1 MVGAAMIDVL
11 VCDGHPL
18 FLDGLVRVIRQDR
31 ELRLVA
37 EAADGSSALAAIRA
51 HRPDVALVAEDLG
64 DLGAARLLGALAR
77 EGAATRV
84 VLLHAAP
91 ATVAWDTLGRG
102 AAGVLSRR
110 VSADGVRAAVRE
122 VARGEVAL
130 CPEAQA
136 ALAAEIRVR
145 RPSEGPAL
153 SRRELEV
160 LRLIAEGA
168 SAPAIAGHLQVAT
181 TTVRT
186 HCQRLR
192 EKLEAKD
199 RAQLVYRA
207 MRLNLLD

>member
-1 MVGAAMIDVL
+1 MIDVL

-31 ELRLVA
+31 DLHLVA
-37 EAADGSSALAAIRA
+37 EAGDGSSALAAIRA
-51 HRPDVALVAEDLG
+51 HRPHVALVAGELG
-64 DLGAARLLGALAR
+64 DLSVVRLLGALAR
-77 EGAATRV
+77 DGAGTRV
-84 VLLHAAP
+84 VLVHADP
-91 ATVAWDTLGRG
+91 GTVAWDTIGRG

-110 VSADGVRAAVRE
+110 VSADDIRSAVRLA
-122 VARGEVAL
+122 ARGEIAL

-136 ALAAEIRVR
+136 ALAAEIRLR
-145 RPSEGPAL
+145 RPTEGPPL

-160 LRLIAEGA
+160 LRLIAEGL
-168 SAPAIAGHLQVAT
+168 SAPAIAARLQLGT

-192 EKLEAKD
+192 DKLEAKD